1 MNLLYFISYLA
12 SALISAFIILKT
24 LAVAY
29 KYSLFDTINERKIH
43 KGRIPRLGGV
53 AIYLAS
59 LVTVILLCG
68 FMKLTNALD
77 FDMLKG
83 DTDNHLLV
91 FGGVTL
97 LFGVGLYDDLK
108 GVRYRNKFLA
118 QIVSGLLL
126 CFSGIWLNRLFGL
139 FGLYEHLP
147 EWSGYMLTV
156 FAILLITNAINFIDG
171 IDGLASGLCAIC
183 LLTYFVVSV
192 CVGAYWY
199 AFISA
204 ALLGSITAFMVFNI
218 KGTAEN
224 KKKLFMGD
232 TGSLVLSFMIG
243 YIGIAL
249 NANPILVQSRFNPF
263 VVVFSPLLL
272 PCFDVVRV
280 VGVRLYQRRSPFL
293 ADKSH
298 IHHMLLEINGK
309 NQHKTLLQMI
319 IISLLLTGVSICMSF
334 FLNINLVFYLDVL
347 LWLFIM
353 ITISRKL
360 NNIHKNNENQKFS

>member
-1 MNLLYFISYLA
+1 MIYLFFISFLA
-12 SALISAFIILKT
+12 SSLIATFIILKT
-24 LAVAY
+24 LSFAY
-29 KYSLFDTINERKIH
+29 KHSLFDTINERKIH

-59 LVTVILLCG
+59 LVTVMFLWLVI
-68 FMKLTNALD
+68 KLTGIIDYNT
-77 FDMLKG
+77 FIG
-83 DTDNHLLV
+83 DANHLLLV
-91 FGGVTL
+91 LCGVSL

-118 QIVSGLLL
+118 QIAAGLLL
-126 CFSGIWLNRLFGL
+126 CFSGIWLSNLYGL
-139 FGLYEHLP
+139 FGLYYPLP
-147 EWSGYMLTV
+147 EWSGYLLTV

-171 IDGLASGLCAIC
+171 IDGLASGLCAMC

-192 CVGAYWY
+192 FVGVYWY

-243 YIGIAL
+243 YIGVGL
-249 NANPILVQSRFNPF
+249 NSNPVLVENGLNPF

-280 VGVRLYQRRSPFL
+280 VGVRLYQHRSPFL

-298 IHHMLLEINGK
+298 IHHMLLEINNN
-309 NQHKTLLQMI
+309 NQTMTLIQMLVI
-319 IISLLLTGVSICMSF
+319 TLMLTVISVVLSF
-334 FLNINLVFYLDVL
+334 FLNINLVFYIDVL
-347 LWLFIM
+347 VWLLIM
-353 ITISRKL
+353 IIISRTL
-360 NNIHKNNENQKFS
+360 NIKHKNNENQTIN

>member
-1 MNLLYFISYLA
+1 MNLLYFIVFLT
-12 SALISAFIILKT
+12 SALIASIVILKT

-59 LVTVILLCG
+59 LVTIVLFWMIVKLTGVVDSATLLCG
-68 FMKLTNALD
+68 A
-77 FDMLKG
+77 
-83 DTDNHLLV
+83 NHLLLV
-91 FGGVTL
+91 FCGVTL

-108 GVRYRNKFLA
+108 GVRYRNKFFA
-118 QIVSGLLL
+118 QIVAGLLL
-126 CFSGIWLNRLFGL
+126 CFSGVWLSDLYGL
-139 FGLYEHLP
+139 FGLNSMLP
-147 EWSGYMLTV
+147 EWSGFMLTV

-171 IDGLASGLCAIC
+171 IDGLASGLCTIC

-192 CVGAYWY
+192 IVGAYWY
-199 AFISA
+199 AFVCA
-204 ALLGSITAFMVFNI
+204 ALLGSIASFMAFNI
-218 KGTAEN
+218 KGKPEN

-249 NANPILVQSRFNPF
+249 NTNPILINSCLNPF

-298 IHHMLLEINGK
+298 IHHMLLEINDD
-309 NQHKTLLQMI
+309 NQTKTLVQMI
-319 IISLLLTGVSICMSF
+319 AISLFLTLASVCFSF

-347 LWLFIM
+347 LWLLIM
-353 ITISRKL
+353 MIISRKIKQ
-360 NNIHKNNENQKFS
+360 IHKSNENQTIS